1 MSPLRR
7 HALDVAE
14 AALRTRPG
22 LRSLAPEDLR
32 AVEALATSI
41 AVRVAEA
48 IDAIYAI
55 YAEVD
60 AEPTGSARSG

>member
-7 HALDVAE
+7 HALEVAE

-22 LRSLAPEDLR
+22 LRSLAPEDRR

-41 AVRVAEA
+41 AMRVAEA
-48 IDAIYAI
+48 IDAV
-55 YAEVD
+55 YAEVG
-60 AEPTGSARSG
+60 AVPTRPAGRSG

>member
-22 LRSLAPEDLR
+22 LRSLAPEDRR

-48 IDAIYAI
+48 IDAV
-55 YAEVD
+55 YAEIG
-60 AEPTGSARSG
+60 ASPTGSARSG

>member
-14 AALRTRPG
+14 AALRTRRPG
-22 LRSLAPEDLR
+22 LGTLAPEDLR

-48 IDAIYAI
+48 IDAV
-55 YAEVD
+55 YAEAGAVAAD
-60 AEPTGSARSG
+60 SRRD

>member
-1 MSPLRR
+1 MSPLRP

-14 AALRTRPG
+14 AALRARP
-22 LRSLAPEDLR
+22 LRSLAPEDRR

-48 IDAIYAI
+48 IDAIYA
-55 YAEVD
+55 EVGV
-60 AEPTGSARSG
+60 EPTGAMRPG